1 MSSDNRRMEVRMKRL
16 LLVLAVAAV
25 AVPVASAGGFA
36 TVGLSSLPTGTP
48 AGGTWSVDLTVK
60 AHGQTPL
67 HGITPVVRIRNG
79 DATRE
84 FIAVATDT
92 TGVYRA
98 DVVFPRAGTWS
109 YEIWDGYT
117 QTHTYKPVEIGAPG
131 GGSFPTLPV
140 GGVALALLLAAALV
154 LFLRRGRTA
163 PHPAGTAA

>member
-1 MSSDNRRMEVRMKRL
+1 MRNDNRERKVRMKRL

-25 AVPVASAGGFA
+25 AVPAAGAGGFA

-60 AHGQTPL
+60 AHGQTPI

-84 FIAVATDT
+84 FVAVATDQ

-98 DVVFPRAGTWS
+98 DVVFPASGTWS

-117 QTHTYKPVEIGAPG
+117 QTHTYKPVEIGAPA
-131 GGSFPTLPV
+131 GGSFPTIPV
-140 GGVALALLLAAALV
+140 AGIALALLLGAALL
-154 LFLRRGRTA
+154 LFVRRNRTA
-163 PHPAGTAA
+163 PHPAGTTA